1 MASRLHDLSID
12 GEEQLIPL
20 VATNRAQK
28 ARHGHNHD
36 VDDNQDEEE
45 EEDADWAEL
54 SALEEELALENH
66 AYPARSSQDIES
78 NDKRRAYNHKAPNED
93 DDEDQDATDPALQM
107 VKAVVKET
115 DDPSLPNITFRVLF
129 LGTILCAVGAAIS
142 QLFFVC
148 EFER

>member
-1 MASRLHDLSID
+1 MASRLHDLSVD
-12 GEEQLIPL
+12 SEEAIPL

-28 ARHGHNHD
+28 ARHDSDQD
-36 VDDNQDEEE
+36 VDEEEE

-78 NDKRRAYNHKAPNED
+78 NHKRRAYNHNHKALNED
-93 DDEDQDATDPALQM
+93 DDDEGDQDATDPALQM